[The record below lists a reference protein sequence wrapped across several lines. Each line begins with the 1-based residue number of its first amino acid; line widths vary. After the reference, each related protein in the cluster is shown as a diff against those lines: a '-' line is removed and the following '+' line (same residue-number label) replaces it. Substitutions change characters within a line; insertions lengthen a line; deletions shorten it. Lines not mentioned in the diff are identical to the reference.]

1 MEAHVG
7 RLTASLILM
16 LILVLVF
23 VLVLALALALAILG
37 MLRMLVMLII
47 FVIPHILHPI
57 GINEKSYPIDFIRY
71 SITHFVIVTKHRLSD
86 CCRSEECRQG
96 QEMCRGLLP
105 RLVA

>member
-16 LILVLVF
+16 LILVLIF
-23 VLVLALALALAILG
+23 VLVFVVAMLG
-37 MLRMLVMLII
+37 MLGMLVMLII
-47 FVIPHILHPI
+47 FVTPLILHPI
-57 GINEKSYPIDFIRY
+57 EISEKSYPIDVIRY
-71 SITHFVIVTKHRLSD
+71 SIIHFVIVTKNRLSD
-86 CCRSEECRQG
+86 CSRSEECRQG